1 MASPLLEL
9 RNVETGY
16 GGVKVLWG
24 ANLEVP
30 VGQVCCVLGPN
41 GAGKTTM
48 AQLIAGILPS
58 WGGKVHFDGAD
69 ITQASPESRARS
81 GIAHVPQ
88 GRRVFPELTVTE
100 NLQVAR
106 FAARGRIDPETESF
120 IHELFPKLSQLA
132 KAQAGRLSGGEQQ
145 MLAVARALM
154 TEPRLLILDE
164 PSLGLAPVL
173 VDSLYE
179 TISQIRSHGV
189 SILLIEQVVQAAM
202 GVADSIVILESGRTK
217 ASGPVEDF
225 KDQSIIARAYL
236 GESLEDDAWNEF
248 G

>member
-1 MASPLLEL
+1 MTSTALLEL
-9 RNVETGY
+9 RDVESGY

-24 ANLEVP
+24 ATLEVHA
-30 VGQVCCVLGPN
+30 GQVCCVLGPN

-48 AQLIAGILPS
+48 ALLIAGTLPC
-58 WGGKVHFDGAD
+58 WGGVIEFEGFD
-69 ITQASPESRARS
+69 ITQTSPEARARS

-88 GRRVFPELTVTE
+88 GRRVFPELTVAE

-106 FAARGRIDPETESF
+106 FAAKGRVDPGTEDF
-120 IHELFPKLSQLA
+120 IHELFPKLGALKKS
-132 KAQAGRLSGGEQQ
+132 QAGRLSGGEQQ

-179 TISQIRSHGV
+179 TVARIRDHGV
-189 SILLIEQVVQAAM
+189 AILLIEQVVQAAM
-202 GVADSIVILESGRTK
+202 RVADTIVILESGRTK
-217 ASGPVEDF
+217 ASGPVDRF
-225 KDQSIIARAYL
+225 RDQEIIARAYL
-236 GESLEDDAWNEF
+236 GDTLGDDAWDEF
-248 G
+248 